1 MKFED
6 LSIES
11 KILIDRAIESKVCA
25 DQCEKE
31 MMESGESGWMVNIKF
46 AEGQICGYLEAVGI
60 IEGRPEIAV
69 KDLFERRVKDLF
81 DGKLKALTK

>member
-31 MMESGESGWMVNIKF
+31 MMESGENGWMVNIKF
-46 AEGQICGYLEAVGI
+46 AEGQICGYLEAVEI
-60 IEGRPEIAV
+60 IEGSNEITI
-69 KDLFERRVKDLF
+69 KDLFERRLKDLF
-81 DGKLKALTK
+81 DGKLKTLTK